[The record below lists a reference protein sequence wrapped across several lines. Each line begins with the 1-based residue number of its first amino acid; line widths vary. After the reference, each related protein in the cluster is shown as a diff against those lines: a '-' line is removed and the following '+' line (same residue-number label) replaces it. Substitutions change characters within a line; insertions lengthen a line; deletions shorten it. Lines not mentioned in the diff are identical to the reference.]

1 MSEGSMQV
9 VRIGRHVR
17 EAFQRYGTSAV
28 VHDHGCHA
36 ANIVAD
42 FQILKGMTAHLR
54 DVRDPRMFEAPPFE
68 GRFVSADE
76 LARHHEGSYGLSA
89 EFLRDASDRG
99 DRCYGLFHAGVLAS
113 YGWYTAVPT
122 PIDGHF
128 VLHFDPAYTYM
139 FNGYTAPAYRGLR
152 LHAVGMCQALRAF
165 TEEGKKGLISYV
177 QSNNFASLRS
187 VARMGYRTFGSIYAL
202 RVGGVAFSYATKGC
216 ASYDFRLVPDAS
228 ASSSIFGKR
237 SRVGA

>member
-1 MSEGSMQV
+1 MQL
-9 VRIGRHVR
+9 VRIARHVR
-17 EAFQRYGTSAV
+17 EEFQRYGTGAV
-28 VHDHGCHA
+28 VHDVGCHA
-36 ANIVAD
+36 ANIIGD
-42 FQILKGMTAHLR
+42 FQILKGMTAQLR
-54 DVRDPRMFEAPPFE
+54 DVRDPRLFEAPPFE

-76 LARHHEGSYGLSA
+76 LARDYEGSYGLSA

-113 YGWYTAVPT
+113 YGWYATVPT

-128 VLHFDPAYTYM
+128 VLHFDPTYTYM

-152 LHAVGMCQALRAF
+152 LHAVGMSQALRAF

-187 VARMGYRTFGSIYAL
+187 VTRMGYHIFGSVYAL
-202 RVGGVAFSYATKGC
+202 RVGGLAFTHATKGC

-228 ASSSIFGKR
+228 ASSLIFGKR